1 MQSDI
6 FEVIECALAKAGY
19 KVLDGDKNSII
30 IRHANSDT
38 DYRIQV
44 TEIPRLKR
52 RILYEKRSN

>member
-19 KVLDGDKNSII
+19 KVLDGDGDSVI

-38 DYRIQV
+38 DYAIRV
-44 TEIPRLKR
+44 TEAPG
-52 RILYEKRSN
+52 